1 MNIKNNN
8 EKFEEKTSDD
18 SLVYPLCGYH
28 SCFLSE
34 PPHLEYVSENLVQL
48 LGYNQDELEDLA
60 GSAYTALI
68 HPEDT
73 GTFDAFCS
81 CVAEKESSRISTY
94 RMIKKDGSEIRV
106 VDTMTSS
113 IGDDGTMRGA
123 SVVCELANK
132 TNLSRRDKKF
142 ATLCVSVNDGMPIN
156 TASGLT
162 DKLLALKGDSKNL
175 NFLDFI
181 SINDRNKLIEAFH
194 ASFENKYSGRQC
206 MTVVPSNGNGIAC
219 DLWIERKVK
228 GDTFEESQFIV
239 KIEVDDGYK
248 RDEKSKIHFS
258 ETVFSNLVDDLFE
271 VNKIDETV
279 KYICVKENRNLGILP
294 NVRFNCAD
302 FLSWFLKQVTK
313 KDRNKIH
320 SALDKIN
327 SWTIDS
333 SEAYKPIKIKCEMTD
348 SSRFAKNVVI
358 LFFPLSLTKYF
369 VCVNSDVNATGLELY
384 KYAEAEEKN
393 ISVRMFGSFS
403 LTVNGEAVHIRSE
416 KGRELLALLIEKRGA
431 FLTTREAISALWE
444 CEPNDTT
451 RARYRKIASRLNSEL
466 KKIGIDYIIESE
478 RGARRIIPEFI
489 KCDYYDFRDGKI
501 EPTDVFLPEYTWS
514 EFVRID

>member
-1 MNIKNNN
+1 MNITNNN
-8 EKFEEKTSDD
+8 EKFEVKTSDD

-28 SCFLSE
+28 RCNLSE
-34 PPHLEYVSENLVQL
+34 PPHLEYMSENLAQL
-48 LGYNQDELEDLA
+48 LGYTKNEIEDLA
-60 GSAYTALI
+60 GSVYTALI

-73 GTFDAFCS
+73 GIFDAFSLSLANEEC
-81 CVAEKESSRISTY
+81 SRISTY
-94 RMIKKDGSEIRV
+94 RMIKKDGSVIRV

-113 IGDDGTMRGA
+113 TSEDGAMIGA
-123 SVVCELANK
+123 SVVCELVNK
-132 TNLSRRDKKF
+132 TDLSNRDKKF
-142 ATLCVSVNDGMPIN
+142 ATLCVSVNDGMPISA
-156 TASGLT
+156 ASGLT

-194 ASFENKYSGRQC
+194 ASFENEYSGRQC
-206 MTVVPSNGNGIAC
+206 MTVVPTNGNGISC

-239 KIEVDDGYK
+239 KIEVDDDYK

-271 VNKIDETV
+271 VNKVDKTV

-313 KDRNKIH
+313 KDRSKIQ
-320 SALDKIN
+320 SALGKID
-327 SWTIDS
+327 SWAIDS
-333 SEAYKPIKIKCEMTD
+333 SEDYKPIKIKCEMTD
-348 SSRFAKNVVI
+348 SSKFAKNIVI
-358 LFFPLSLTKYF
+358 LFFPVSRTRYF
-369 VCVNSDVNATGLELY
+369 VCINSDVNATGLELHR
-384 KYAEAEEKN
+384 YAEAEEKN
-393 ISVRMFGSFS
+393 ISVRMFGPFS
-403 LTVNGEAVHIRSE
+403 LTVNGEAIHIRSE

-444 CEPNDTT
+444 CEPDETT

-501 EPTDVFLPEYTWS
+501 EPTDDFLPEYTWS